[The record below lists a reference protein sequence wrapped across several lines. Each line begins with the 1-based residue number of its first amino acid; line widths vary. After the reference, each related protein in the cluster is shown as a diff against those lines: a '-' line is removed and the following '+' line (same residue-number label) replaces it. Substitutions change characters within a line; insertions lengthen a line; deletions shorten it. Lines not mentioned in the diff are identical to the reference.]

1 MDNQLLQLSHRV
13 DFLLTLLITLLAALA
28 GLAVLGGLLILRLSR
43 RREVVGEITVKG
55 RSGDACLTLSVDDG
69 GHPSLIVWGDGQ
81 RLHLSIMMLTEG
93 NGPALGLFDADGRVR
108 VMLGTSPELGPFLGL
123 WDESGE
129 VRLRLE
135 VSPEGEPRILA
146 ASAGSGDHDLLA
158 RVAALEKANR
168 AYLGA
173 YEEALRYWSR
183 VKGAD
188 SDKVADVVHRLA
200 LIKHNLEEYEE
211 AESLYHRALANWE
224 GTQGPESEQVAGCLL
239 NMGLVSRARGQ
250 LDEAESRFRRSLAVR
265 EKLFGT
271 DHSEVAESL
280 SALVALHHDRG
291 EYAEG
296 EPLQR
301 RVVAIWREVL
311 GAEHPDMVAHL
322 EYHARLLRSLGRDEE
337 ARAVESGLPA
347 RSP

>member
-1 MDNQLLQLSHRV
+1 MDSQLLQLSHRV
-13 DFLLTLLITLLAALA
+13 DQLLVLLIVVVAALV

-81 RLHLSIMMLTEG
+81 QLHISIMMLTEG

-108 VMLGTSPELGPFLGL
+108 VMLRTSPELGSFLGL

-129 VRLRLE
+129 VRLQLE

-146 ASAGSGDHDLLA
+146 GSAGSGDHDLLA

-168 AYLGA
+168 AYLGT
-173 YEEALRYWSR
+173 YQYALRYWSR

-188 SDKVADVVHRLA
+188 SEAVADVLLRLA
-200 LIKHNLEEYEE
+200 IIKDNLGESEE
-211 AESLYHRALANWE
+211 AESLCHRALTIWE
-224 GTQGPESEQVAGCLL
+224 KIKGPESEEVAGCLL
-239 NMGLVSRARGQ
+239 NLGQVSRARGQ
-250 LDEAESRFRRSLAVR
+250 LEEAESRFRRSLAIR
-265 EKLFGT
+265 EKRLGP
-271 DHSEVAESL
+271 DHPEVAESL
-280 SALVALHHDRG
+280 SALVSLHHDRG

-301 RVVAIWREVL
+301 RVVAIWRGVL
-311 GAEHPDMVAHL
+311 GAEHPDVVAQL
-322 EYHARLLRSLGRDEE
+322 EYHAGLLRSLGRNDE
-337 ARAVESGLPA
+337 AQAVESGLTVK
-347 RSP
+347 SP